1 MAALALWVGA
11 TPVLAL
17 AGLAAPAGPQ
27 DQGLAEG
34 ALGIGSLVGY
44 ASTGITS
51 REMYETQKVA
61 AKYGRLTVAATL
73 GVVLSMSIAGSAAEA
88 SGLAAQMS
96 AMEWHTSG
104 PSMDTGKEA

>member
-51 REMYETQKVA
+51 REM
-61 AKYGRLTVAATL
+61 
-73 GVVLSMSIAGSAAEA
+73 
-88 SGLAAQMS
+88 
-96 AMEWHTSG
+96 
-104 PSMDTGKEA
+104 